1 MNQALETLAEEIS
14 ARFGDKAARV
24 PSRCDELTFEVQA
37 GAIVAV
43 ATALRDQAE
52 WKFEQLVDL
61 CGVDY
66 LQYGRTE
73 WNTETATF
81 RGFSRGVDRGTRGA
95 LAFERGEVA
104 QTVQE
109 ALTRPAADL
118 SREGGR
124 GEELTRPATDLS
136 QDLGRSEEGR
146 RFAVV
151 YHLLSVKTNRR
162 LRLRAWCP
170 PGEPPVID
178 SVIGVWKS
186 ADWFEREAFDLFGI
200 LFKGHPD
207 LRRLLTDYGFLGHPF
222 RKDFPLS
229 GNVEVR
235 YDPAKGRVVYEPVSI
250 EPRTLVPRVIR
261 EDNRYEAA
269 LKDAPR
275 NG

>member
-1 MNQALETLAEEIS
+1 MNQALETLAEQIS
-14 ARFGDKAARV
+14 ARFGDKVARV
-24 PSRCDELTFEVQA
+24 DTRCGELTFEVDA
-37 GAIVAV
+37 GAIVTV
-43 ATALRDQAE
+43 ATELRDRPE
-52 WKFEQLVDL
+52 WSFEQLIDL

-66 LQYGRTE
+66 LQYGRSE

-81 RGFSRGVDRGTRGA
+81 RGFSRGANRGTQGA

-104 QTVQE
+104 QTVRE
-109 ALTRPAADL
+109 TL
-118 SREGGR
+118 SRAGAGGGDATAGEGSLARQGGR
-124 GEELTRPATDLS
+124 GA
-136 QDLGRSEEGR
+136 QDSR

-151 YHLLSVKTNRR
+151 YHLLSLKTNRR
-162 LRLRAWCP
+162 LRLRVWCA
-170 PGEPPVID
+170 PGEPPVVD

-207 LRRLLTDYGFLGHPF
+207 LRRLLTDYGFVGHPF

-235 YDPAKGRVVYEPVSI
+235 YDPEKGRVVYEPVSI

-261 EDNRYEAA
+261 EDNRYEPA

-275 NG
+275 HG